1 MDANELRSLTHNRL
15 ADADNAYCGGDSEH
29 YSEATAA
36 AAIAQA
42 AALTRLADN
51 NNRAVS
57 MLDRIATTL
66 EDDNLPP
73 AA

>member
-1 MDANELRSLTHNRL
+1 MSIIIYD
-15 ADADNAYCGGDSEH
+15 GDD
-29 YSEATAA
+29 TAA
-36 AAIAQA
+36 DWHEMTLRRAAVAQA

>member
-1 MDANELRSLTHNRL
+1 MSIIINGNI
-15 ADADNAYCGGDSEH
+15 NA
-29 YSEATAA
+29 AV
-36 AAIAQA
+36 AQA
-42 AALTRLADN
+42 EAQTRLADN